1 MLVVLSLMPFIGDAL
16 GPISGTIMIMCYD
29 VCGMLF
35 LFYIANASRETGV
48 SSFALSGIYLI
59 GSNAFL
65 AFGLAAGLVVGA
77 FSASRGVSLLTLLAF
92 VALYPLGIAFVFAM
106 RHSEREIAGGGASV
120 LGAESTEDG
129 RVFGDAS
136 EGMER
141 KVPWHRA
148 MLERTCVSG
157 AMRRSGIRRQGPFG
171 KALSRRAQLCC
182 LIHHRVMRRLKGV
195 RLTMRSWPMVN

>member
-1 MLVVLSLMPFIGDAL
+1 M
-16 GPISGTIMIMCYD
+16 
-29 VCGMLF
+29 
-35 LFYIANASRETGV
+35 

-65 AFGLAAGLVVGA
+65 ALGLAAGLVVGA

-120 LGAESTEDG
+120 LSAESTEDG

-157 AMRRSGIRRQGPFG
+157 AMRRLAIRWPGAPSGKRCLGGRCLAACFIAERCGG
-171 KALSRRAQLCC
+171 ARAP
-182 LIHHRVMRRLKGV
+182 G
-195 RLTMRSWPMVN
+195 